1 MAEDHLKAR
10 PTKPLLTRAQQLQA
24 LQEEEYDVLVIGA
37 GATGA
42 GCALDAVSRGIN
54 CIQITFFYFLL
65 FIITIFYRVEN
76 CLGRIG

>member
-1 MAEDHLKAR
+1 MKKNFGHVLAADHLKSR

-42 GCALDAVSRGIN
+42 GCALDAVSRGI
-54 CIQITFFYFLL
+54 
-65 FIITIFYRVEN
+65 E
-76 CLGRIG
+76 

>member
-1 MAEDHLKAR
+1 MAADHLKTR

-42 GCALDAVSRGIN
+42 GCALDSVSRGILLHSH
-54 CIQITFFYFLL
+54 YVFL
-65 FIITIFYRVEN
+65 
-76 CLGRIG
+76 